1 MRLYELTMQYQRL
14 LDEVEEAEGELTDEQ
29 WEMLEILDGAFD
41 DKVENLAKFVR
52 SIQADADAVKTER
65 QRLAAREKSLG
76 NKVDWLKRYLQQA
89 LEAAGKD
96 KVKGRVLNV
105 SLRRAPVSCIVRDLD
120 LVPPAFKEEVTTI
133 NPDKTAITR
142 HFKQT
147 GEVLPGV
154 EMVTD
159 KRYLAI
165 S

>member
-1 MRLYELTMQYQRL
+1 MKLYELTMQYQRL
-14 LDEVEEAEGELTDEQ
+14 LDEIEEAEGELTDEQ

-41 DKVENLAKFVR
+41 DKVENLAKFIR

-76 NKVDWLKRYLQQA
+76 NKVDWLKRYLQQS

-105 SLRRAPVSCIVRDLD
+105 SLRKAPVSCVVRDLD
-120 LVPPAFKEEVTTI
+120 QVPPTFKEEITEIKV
-133 NPDKTAITR
+133 DRTAVIR
-142 HFKQT
+142 HFKDT

-159 KRYLAI
+159 KRYVAI
-165 S
+165 A